1 MQIFKER
8 YLPLLVLVLGAV
20 LVILLIVGL
29 IKLAVG
35 GSNDN
40 TIPLETVDTVS
51 TEPPVQ
57 ADELLTPAK
66 LLASQF
72 DYDGA
77 IALLNGYTG
86 KDTRVQAA
94 IDEYTAAKA
103 TLVKWADNTAI
114 PHISFQ
120 NLIVDTERAFDGDSA
135 ASDYADYNLTI
146 SEFQKALEQMYEKG
160 YVLVSMEDIAAPDAS
175 GKYTAQDI
183 LLPQGRMPLVMS
195 MLPVSFSLDKAGDGF
210 ARKLV
215 VRDDG
220 TIAAEYIDPTATRQ
234 YGAYDFV
241 SVLEDFIAQHPD
253 FSYRGARAIL
263 GVNGS
268 GDPFGYSLSD
278 QEQVAQLKTVISC
291 LRATGY
297 TFASFTYDG
306 VRYGDAKDTEVAADV
321 KAWKDTFG
329 ELLGDVKILI
339 YAGGSDLLEY
349 EGNKYNTLYAAG
361 FRYFVGMNNNA
372 TSSCQIGESYVR
384 QDRRTIN
391 GVRITEDKK
400 LIADLF
406 DASQILDP
414 ARP

>member
-1 MQIFKER
+1 M
-8 YLPLLVLVLGAV
+8 PLLVLVLGAV

-40 TIPLETVDTVS
+40 TIPLDVVDTQQ
-51 TEPPVQ
+51 TEPPMQ
-57 ADELLTPAK
+57 ADALLTPAK
-66 LLASQF
+66 LLASQY

-77 IALLNGYTG
+77 ISLLHEYTG
-86 KDTRVQAA
+86 TDTRVQSA

-103 TLVKWADNTAI
+103 ALVKWADNTTI
-114 PHISFQ
+114 SHISFQ

-135 ASDYADYNLTI
+135 AADYADYNLTV

-160 YVLVSMEDIAAPDAS
+160 YVLVDMENIAAADAS
-175 GKYTAQDI
+175 GKYAAQDI
-183 LLPQGRMPLVMS
+183 LLPAGKTPLVMS

-215 VRDDG
+215 VQDDG

-241 SVLEDFIAQHPD
+241 SVLEDFISQHPD

-263 GVNGS
+263 GINGS
-268 GDPFGYSLSD
+268 GDPFGYSLND
-278 QEQVAQLKTVISC
+278 EEQVTQLKAVISC

-306 VRYGDAKDTEVAADV
+306 IRYGDAKDTEVASDV

-329 ELLGDVKILI
+329 ELFGDVKILI

-361 FRYFVGMNNNA
+361 FRYFIGINNSA
-372 TSSCQIGESYVR
+372 ASSCQITDAYVR

-391 GVRITEDKK
+391 GVRITEGAK
-400 LIADLF
+400 LISDLF
-406 DASQILDP
+406 DAGKILDP